1 MATDF
6 SQLLDALRSLKDRH
20 GIGDDPAFS
29 KALPPAAPAP
39 ATLPAL
45 TAKRLKELNASLDT
59 MAKAFGVPTAG
70 AVRRRAKARD
80 AFAKSF
86 SSLNA
91 KLGVAVQ
98 AGKVS
103 AHEAAIVEAR
113 MHRLSQV
120 AQARLAGGK

>member
-6 SQLLDALRSLKDRH
+6 SQLLDELRSLQDRH
-20 GIGDDPAFS
+20 GIGDDPTFS
-29 KALPPAAPAP
+29 KALPPVAPVP

-45 TAKRLKELNASLDT
+45 TAKRIKELNTSLDT
-59 MAKAFGVPTAG
+59 MAKALGVPTAG
-70 AVRRRAKARD
+70 AVRRREN
-80 AFAKSF
+80 FAKSL

-91 KLGVAVQ
+91 KLGAAIQ

-120 AQARLAGGK
+120 ARVRLARGQ